1 MARKFGVINK
11 MSEKFEDYSYIING
25 VGGIGKTTLVYEIG
39 KIITGSNEGTF
50 IITCGGEN
58 KPKHIPGAF
67 GDVAPD
73 FKTFCAIVK
82 ELCDNKAEYPDTRF
96 IAIDS
101 LDEYARLTENF
112 VVAEWNAQCDIN
124 ERVKSISQ
132 AYKGYQK
139 GESRACDLMIQQ
151 VIKLQEAGYSIL
163 EIGHTKT
170 KMKEDVITKVQFEQ
184 LTCNLD
190 NKYYNALKDKVNL
203 VAMCYWENVVEN
215 IEEKKNAFTK
225 KMDKVGELTDRKRVM
240 VFADD
245 DNAIDTKTHFE
256 YITHKI
262 DLSAEGF
269 IKAVEEAIAAKIAA
283 TEDKPATKKST
294 SKKTTKKSPVVDEE
308 DDELMEKLKSV
319 VAQAEEDETT
329 VNEMD
334 GVNEDEIADDTAPF
348 DIDEYEE
355 EVVDENTVITL
366 DDDRLNAIRAA
377 FKASDVGVK
386 TEVKKYLTSYG
397 NKLSAEMKIC
407 DVNAIEK
414 ILGLTRRFNNET
426 GI

>member
-1 MARKFGVINK
+1 MARKCGQINT

-25 VGGIGKTTLVYEIG
+25 VGGIGKTSLAHQIG

-67 GDVAPD
+67 YDVAPN

-82 ELCDNKAEYPDTRF
+82 ELCDNKAEYPDTKF
-96 IAIDS
+96 VAIDS
-101 LDEYARLTENF
+101 LDEYARICESF
-112 VVAEWNAQCDIN
+112 VVAEWNATCDIN
-124 ERVKSISQ
+124 ERAKSIAQ

-139 GESRACDLMIQQ
+139 GETRACDLMIQQ
-151 VIKLQEAGYSIL
+151 VVKLQNAGYSIL

-170 KMKEDVITKVQFEQ
+170 KLKEDVISKVQFEQ

-269 IKAVEEAIAAKIAA
+269 IKAVEEAIAMKIAE
-283 TEDKPATKKST
+283 TEGGDT
-294 SKKTTKKSPVVDEE
+294 KKTTKKKSAKKPEPTPAVV
-308 DDELMEKLKSV
+308 
-319 VAQAEEDETT
+319 
-329 VNEMD
+329 
-334 GVNEDEIADDTAPF
+334 
-348 DIDEYEE
+348 EE
-355 EVVDENTVITL
+355 EVDEDIKFELENHTGDEMYGVDEGEIPTEDMPFDEENDDEMITL
-366 DDDRLNAIRAA
+366 DNLRLTAIRVAYKAA
-377 FKASDVGVK
+377 DANTKDEVKTYLTNYGGKLCDTMKASDVK
-386 TEVKKYLTSYG
+386 
-397 NKLSAEMKIC
+397 
-407 DVNAIEK
+407 AIEK
-414 ILGLTRRFNNET
+414 ILGSSDEV
-426 GI
+426 

>member
-1 MARKFGVINK
+1 MARKFGKINK

-39 KIITGSNEGTF
+39 KIITGSDEGTF

-82 ELCDNKAEYPDTRF
+82 ELCDNKVEYPNTRF
-96 IAIDS
+96 VAIDS
-101 LDEYARLTENF
+101 LDEYARITENF
-112 VVAEWNAQCDIN
+112 VVSEWNSQCDIN
-124 ERVKSISQ
+124 ERAKSISQ
-132 AYKGYQK
+132 AYKGFQK
-139 GESRACDLMIQQ
+139 GENRACDLMIQQ
-151 VIKLQEAGYSIL
+151 VIKLQNAGYSIL
-163 EIGHTKT
+163 EIGHTRT
-170 KMKEDVITKVQFEQ
+170 KLKEDTITKVQFEQ

-203 VAMCYWENVVEN
+203 VAMCYWENTLEN

-256 YITHKI
+256 YITSKI

-269 IKAVEEAIAAKIAA
+269 IKAVEEAIAIKLGT
-283 TEDKPATKKST
+283 TEDKVDKKST
-294 SKKTTKKSPVVDEE
+294 TKKKSTKKPEPVVSEPDPEEDSDTQIDEE
-308 DDELMEKLKSV
+308 FDIFGDDE
-319 VAQAEEDETT
+319 VAQ
-329 VNEMD
+329 
-334 GVNEDEIADDTAPF
+334 
-348 DIDEYEE
+348 EE
-355 EVVDENTVITL
+355 EVAVPVDKETL
-366 DDDRLNAIRAA
+366 TSIRSS
-377 FKASDVGVK
+377 FKSADADTKSQVKSVLSNYNGKLSSEMRPSDV
-386 TEVKKYLTSYG
+386 
-397 NKLSAEMKIC
+397 
-407 DVNAIEK
+407 EK
-414 ILGLTRRFNNET
+414 IKTILG
-426 GI
+426 I

>member
-1 MARKFGVINK
+1 MARKFGIINK

-39 KIITGSNEGTF
+39 KIITGSDEGTF

-82 ELCDNKAEYPDTRF
+82 ELCDNKEEYPNTRF
-96 IAIDS
+96 VAIDS
-101 LDEYARLTENF
+101 LDEYARICENF

-124 ERVKSISQ
+124 ERAKSIAQ
-132 AYKGYQK
+132 AYKGFQK
-139 GESRACDLMIQQ
+139 GENRACDLMIQQ
-151 VIKLQEAGYSIL
+151 IIKLQNAGYSML

-170 KMKEDVITKVQFEQ
+170 KLKEDVITKIQFEQ

-203 VAMCYWENVVEN
+203 VAMCYWENLVEN
-215 IEEKKNAFTK
+215 IEEKKNVFTK

-240 VFADD
+240 VFADN

-256 YITHKI
+256 YITSKI

-269 IKAVEEAIAAKIAA
+269 IKAVEEAIAMKLEA
-283 TEDKPATKKST
+283 TGEETSKKPSKKST
-294 SKKTTKKSPVVDEE
+294 KPKPTPISEPESEE
-308 DDELMEKLKSV
+308 DS
-319 VAQAEEDETT
+319 
-329 VNEMD
+329 
-334 GVNEDEIADDTAPF
+334 
-348 DIDEYEE
+348 
-355 EVVDENTVITL
+355 EVVDEQIDEDFDIFNEEESAQEEELVVPVDKEVL
-366 DDDRLNAIRAA
+366 SAIRGSYKLADA
-377 FKASDVGVK
+377 DIKAQVK
-386 TEVKKYLTSYG
+386 TVLENYG
-397 NKLSAEMKIC
+397 NKLASEMRPS
-407 DVNAIEK
+407 DVEK
-414 ILGLTRRFNNET
+414 IKTILG
-426 GI
+426 I

>member
-39 KIITGSNEGTF
+39 KIVTGSDEGTF

-82 ELCDNKAEYPDTRF
+82 ELCDNKAEYPHTRF
-96 IAIDS
+96 VAIDS
-101 LDEYARLTENF
+101 LDEYARICENF
-112 VVAEWNAQCDIN
+112 VVAEWNATCDIN
-124 ERVKSISQ
+124 ERAKSIAQ

-139 GESRACDLMIQQ
+139 GENRACDLMIQQ
-151 VIKLQEAGYSIL
+151 IIKLQNAGYSIL

-170 KMKEDVITKVQFEQ
+170 KLKEDILTKVQFEQ

-262 DLSAEGF
+262 DLTAQGF
-269 IKAVEEAIAAKIAA
+269 IDAVEEAIAMKVG
-283 TEDKPATKKST
+283 KPAEKTET
-294 SKKTTKKSPVVDEE
+294 KKTTKKSTKKPEPAPVVEEEE
-308 DDELMEKLKSV
+308 DDLTAMLRAVVEKSEEKEEV
-319 VAQAEEDETT
+319 EDNTPPFDVTEEIDDIFAEEE
-329 VNEMD
+329 
-334 GVNEDEIADDTAPF
+334 EDAAEDDKM
-348 DIDEYEE
+348 
-355 EVVDENTVITL
+355 ITL
-366 DDDRLNAIRAA
+366 DAEKMSMIRAS
-377 FKASDVGVK
+377 FKNAGATAKGEIKSILANYGGKLVAELRVSD
-386 TEVKKYLTSYG
+386 
-397 NKLSAEMKIC
+397 AAKI
-407 DVNAIEK
+407 EE
-414 ILGLTRRFNNET
+414 ILGLSDEV
-426 GI
+426 

>member
-39 KIITGSNEGTF
+39 KIITGSDEGTF

-82 ELCDNKAEYPDTRF
+82 ELCDNKAEYPATKF
-96 IAIDS
+96 VAIDS
-101 LDEYARLTENF
+101 LDEYARLAENF

-124 ERVKSISQ
+124 ERVKSVSQ
-132 AYKGYQK
+132 AYKGFQK

-151 VIKLQEAGYSIL
+151 VIKLQNAGYSIL

-262 DLSAEGF
+262 DLSAQGL
-269 IKAVEEAIAAKIAA
+269 INAVEDAIAMKIEV
-283 TEDKPATKKST
+283 TEGKTATKKSP
-294 SKKTTKKSPVVDEE
+294 KKSTKKPPVVEAEDDDVDAQVEIAMMNAEEYDTMMANASDEE
-308 DDELMEKLKSV
+308 DE
-319 VAQAEEDETT
+319 
-329 VNEMD
+329 
-334 GVNEDEIADDTAPF
+334 
-348 DIDEYEE
+348 DIDIFEE
-355 EVVDENTVITL
+355 ESAPEDIDVMITL
-366 DDDRLNAIRAA
+366 DNERLGAIRAA
-377 FKASDVGVK
+377 FKGADASVK
-386 TEVKKYLTSYG
+386 AKVKVHLANYG
-397 NKLSAEMKIC
+397 NKLSAEMKQS
-407 DVNAIEK
+407 DVDAIESV
-414 ILGLTRRFNNET
+414 LGLSEEV
-426 GI
+426 

>member
-1 MARKFGVINK
+1 MARKFGTINK

-25 VGGIGKTTLVYEIG
+25 VGGIGKTSLVYQIG
-39 KIITGSNEGTF
+39 KIITGSDEGTF

-82 ELCDNKAEYPDTRF
+82 ELCDNKAEYPHTRF
-96 IAIDS
+96 VAIDS
-101 LDEYARLTENF
+101 LDEYARITDNA

-124 ERVKSISQ
+124 ERVKSVAQ
-132 AYKGYQK
+132 AYKGFQK
-139 GESRACDLMIQQ
+139 GETRACDLMIQQ
-151 VIKLQEAGYSIL
+151 IMKLQEAGYSVL

-170 KMKEDVITKVQFEQ
+170 KLKEDVISKVQFEQ

-269 IKAVEEAIAAKIAA
+269 IKAVEEAIAMKVAE
-283 TEDKPATKKST
+283 TEGTTDTKKKSTTKKST
-294 SKKTTKKSPVVDEE
+294 KKTTPVVEE
-308 DDELMEKLKSV
+308 EETNELLDQLKTTYGDV
-319 VAQAEEDETT
+319 VEADT
-329 VNEMD
+329 V
-334 GVNEDEIADDTAPF
+334 PF
-348 DIDEYEE
+348 DIENEVEDIIEE
-355 EVVDENTVITL
+355 EIEDVITL
-366 DDDRLNAIRAA
+366 DDARLKAIRVAYKNA
-377 FKASDVGVK
+377 DASAKAKVKTYLAHYEGSKLCTEMKASDV
-386 TEVKKYLTSYG
+386 
-397 NKLSAEMKIC
+397 
-407 DVNAIEK
+407 DAIEE
-414 ILGLTRRFNNET
+414 ILGLSDEV
-426 GI
+426 

>member
-1 MARKFGVINK
+1 MARKFGKINK

-82 ELCDNKAEYPDTRF
+82 ELCDNKEEYPNTRF
-96 IAIDS
+96 VAIDS
-101 LDEYARLTENF
+101 LDEYARITENF
-112 VVAEWNAQCDIN
+112 VVSEWNSQCDIN
-124 ERVKSISQ
+124 ERAKSIAQ

-139 GESRACDLMIQQ
+139 GENRACDLMIQQ
-151 VIKLQEAGYSIL
+151 VMKLQNAGYSIL

-170 KMKEDVITKVQFEQ
+170 KLKEDVLTKVQFEQ

-203 VAMCYWENVVEN
+203 VAMCYWENTVEN

-256 YITHKI
+256 YITSKI

-269 IKAVEEAIAAKIAA
+269 IKAVEEAIAMKIAA
-283 TEDKPATKKST
+283 SNGDEDTLNKPKN
-294 SKKTTKKSPVVDEE
+294 KTTINPPIVEESTPDQEDIEPVDEV
-308 DDELMEKLKSV
+308 D
-319 VAQAEEDETT
+319 
-329 VNEMD
+329 N
-334 GVNEDEIADDTAPF
+334 ADDPTESEPE
-348 DIDEYEE
+348 DILDEELDEEPIEE
-355 EVVDENTVITL
+355 EKPTPVDKDTL
-366 DDDRLNAIRAA
+366 TSIRAS
-377 FKASDVGVK
+377 FKEADADTKAQVRVVLSNYSGKLSSEMRPSDV
-386 TEVKKYLTSYG
+386 
-397 NKLSAEMKIC
+397 
-407 DVNAIEK
+407 EK
-414 ILGLTRRFNNET
+414 IKEILG
-426 GI
+426 I

>member
-1 MARKFGVINK
+1 MARKFGTINK
-11 MSEKFEDYSYIING
+11 MSERFEDYSYIING
-25 VGGIGKTTLVYEIG
+25 VGGIGKTSLVYQIG
-39 KIITGSNEGTF
+39 KIITGSDEGTF

-73 FKTFCAIVK
+73 FKTFMAIVK
-82 ELCDNKAEYPDTRF
+82 ELCDNKSEYPDTKF
-96 IAIDS
+96 VAIDS
-101 LDEYARLTENF
+101 LDEFARITESF
-112 VVAEWNAQCDIN
+112 VVAEYNASVDIN
-124 ERVKSISQ
+124 ERVRSISQ
-132 AYKGYQK
+132 AYKGFQK

-151 VIKLQEAGYSIL
+151 VIKLQSAGYSIL

-170 KMKEDVITKVQFEQ
+170 KLKEDVISKVQFEQ

-262 DLSAEGF
+262 ELSAEGF
-269 IKAVEEAIAAKIAA
+269 IKAVEEAIAMKLGA
-283 TEDKPATKKST
+283 TEDKP
-294 SKKTTKKSPVVDEE
+294 KKTAKKNAAKVEEPVV
-308 DDELMEKLKSV
+308 
-319 VAQAEEDETT
+319 
-329 VNEMD
+329 
-334 GVNEDEIADDTAPF
+334 
-348 DIDEYEE
+348 EE
-355 EVVDENTVITL
+355 EVEDIIEDVVEDIVEDIFEDELDGNDEGITPVDKAAL
-366 DDDRLNAIRAA
+366 SAIRTA
-377 FKASDVGVK
+377 FKEANADIKAQVK
-386 TEVKKYLTSYG
+386 TVLADYG
-397 NKLSAEMKIC
+397 NKLANEMRPSDVLKIM
-407 DVNAIEK
+407 E
-414 ILGLTRRFNNET
+414 ILD
-426 GI
+426 I

>member
-39 KIITGSNEGTF
+39 KLVTGSNEGTF

-58 KPKHIPGAF
+58 KPRHIPGAF

-73 FKTFCAIVK
+73 FKTFMAIVK
-82 ELCDNKAEYPDTRF
+82 ELCDNKAEYPYTKF
-96 IAIDS
+96 VAIDS
-101 LDEYARLTENF
+101 LDEFARISDNY

-124 ERVKSISQ
+124 ERAKSIAQ

-139 GESRACDLMIQQ
+139 GENRSCDLMIQQ
-151 VIKLQEAGYSIL
+151 VMKLQNAGYSIL

-170 KMKEDVITKVQFEQ
+170 KLKEDVLTKVQFEQ

-256 YITHKI
+256 HIAHKI

-269 IKAVEEAIAAKIAA
+269 IKAVEDAIAIKLGA
-283 TEDKPATKKST
+283 TEDSATKKT
-294 SKKTTKKSPVVDEE
+294 TTKKKSTKKSEPVVEEPEDEE
-308 DDELMEKLKSV
+308 IVIIEDSVDDQL
-319 VAQAEEDETT
+319 
-329 VNEMD
+329 
-334 GVNEDEIADDTAPF
+334 PF
-348 DIDEYEE
+348 DIEETVDIFDE
-355 EVVDENTVITL
+355 DEMITL
-366 DDDRLNAIRAA
+366 EADRLTAIRAA
-377 FKASDVGVK
+377 FKGASDDVK
-386 TEVKKYLTSYG
+386 AAVKKHLVEYG
-397 NKLSAEMKIC
+397 NKLSATMKAG
-407 DVNAIEK
+407 DVRAIEEK
-414 ILGLTRRFNNET
+414 LGLLEEDEV
-426 GI
+426 

>member
-1 MARKFGVINK
+1 MARKYGTINK
-11 MSEKFEDYSYIING
+11 MSENFEDYSYIING

-82 ELCDNKAEYPDTRF
+82 ELCDNKAEYPDTKF
-96 IAIDS
+96 VAIDS
-101 LDEYARLTENF
+101 LDEYARICENF

-124 ERVKSISQ
+124 ERAKSIAQ

-151 VIKLQEAGYSIL
+151 VMKLQSAGYSIL

-170 KMKEDVITKVQFEQ
+170 KLKEDVITKVQFEQ

-203 VAMCYWENVVEN
+203 VAMCYWENLVEN

-225 KMDKVGELTDRKRVM
+225 KMDKVGELADRKRVM

-269 IKAVEEAIAAKIAA
+269 IKAVEEAIAMKLGKS
-283 TEDKPATKKST
+283 EDKPTKSTKKKS
-294 SKKTTKKSPVVDEE
+294 SKKSESIEDPAKDEIDIVPTVVDEMVFE
-308 DDELMEKLKSV
+308 IEETF
-319 VAQAEEDETT
+319 EEDE
-329 VNEMD
+329 NE
-334 GVNEDEIADDTAPF
+334 
-348 DIDEYEE
+348 IDEN
-355 EVVDENTVITL
+355 VVAPVDKDVLAE
-366 DDDRLNAIRAA
+366 IRAA
-377 FKASDVGVK
+377 FKAADAGTKAEVKTILENYGGKLANEMKPSDVK
-386 TEVKKYLTSYG
+386 
-397 NKLSAEMKIC
+397 NIQ
-407 DVNAIEK
+407 K
-414 ILGLTRRFNNET
+414 ILKDGDEV
-426 GI
+426 

>member
-1 MARKFGVINK
+1 MARKFGTINK

-39 KIITGSNEGTF
+39 KLVTGSDEGTF

-58 KPKHIPGAF
+58 KPRHIPGAF
-67 GDVAPD
+67 GDIAPD

-82 ELCDNKAEYPDTRF
+82 ELCDNKAEYPDTKF

-101 LDEYARLTENF
+101 LDEFARIAENF

-124 ERVKSISQ
+124 ERVKSVSQ
-132 AYKGYQK
+132 AYKGFQK

-151 VIKLQEAGYSIL
+151 VMKLQNAGYSIL

-170 KMKEDVITKVQFEQ
+170 KLKEDVISKVQFEQ

-262 DLSAEGF
+262 DLSAKGF
-269 IKAVEEAIAAKIAA
+269 IEAVEEAITMKIAA
-283 TEDKPATKKST
+283 TDGKTTTKKTTSKKST
-294 SKKTTKKSPVVDEE
+294 KKAPVVEE
-308 DDELMEKLKSV
+308 EPEEEL
-319 VAQAEEDETT
+319 EDLIEETT
-329 VNEMD
+329 EETMD
-334 GVNEDEIADDTAPF
+334 LSEVPF
-348 DIDEYEE
+348 D
-355 EVVDENTVITL
+355 L
-366 DDDRLNAIRAA
+366 DDDIEEEIAPVDKAALSAIRAA
-377 FKASDVGVK
+377 FKEADAETKVQVKTILADYNNKLANEMKPSDV
-386 TEVKKYLTSYG
+386 
-397 NKLSAEMKIC
+397 AKIQQ
-407 DVNAIEK
+407 
-414 ILGLTRRFNNET
+414 ILE
-426 GI
+426 I

>member
-1 MARKFGVINK
+1 MARKFGQINK

-25 VGGIGKTTLVYEIG
+25 VGGIGKTTLVYQIG
-39 KIITGSNEGTF
+39 KLITGSDEGTF

-73 FKTFCAIVK
+73 FKTFVAIVK
-82 ELCDNKAEYPDTRF
+82 ELCDNKAEYPDTKF
-96 IAIDS
+96 VAIDS
-101 LDEYARLTENF
+101 LDEFARIAENF

-124 ERVKSISQ
+124 ERAKSIAQ

-139 GESRACDLMIQQ
+139 GENRACDLMIQQ
-151 VIKLQEAGYSIL
+151 VMKLQNAGYSLI

-170 KMKEDVITKVQFEQ
+170 KLKEDVITKVQFEQ

-269 IKAVEEAIAAKIAA
+269 IKAVEEAIAIKLGT
-283 TEDKPATKKST
+283 TEEKTEKKPTVK
-294 SKKTTKKSPVVDEE
+294 KKTTKKAEPVVEEPVEDEMDIVDDIAEDIEE
-308 DDELMEKLKSV
+308 DIF
-319 VAQAEEDETT
+319 
-329 VNEMD
+329 NE
-334 GVNEDEIADDTAPF
+334 V
-348 DIDEYEE
+348 EE
-355 EVVDENTVITL
+355 ETVTSVNKDVL
-366 DDDRLNAIRAA
+366 AAIRAA
-377 FKASDVGVK
+377 YKEADADKKAEIKTILVNYGGKLANEMKPSDVKG
-386 TEVKKYLTSYG
+386 
-397 NKLSAEMKIC
+397 IQ
-407 DVNAIEK
+407 K
-414 ILGLTRRFNNET
+414 ILG
-426 GI
+426 I